1 MVYQWKIPG
10 LYPVEAQVA
19 GQELERIYEE
29 RGKLDNSDIVDES
42 RPETAPL
49 HLCFEWRDPIAA
61 EKYREIQ
68 AGDLNRCL
76 VVVVEPEQS
85 DTDTQPVI
93 VRAFP
98 HADGTYHP
106 YQVAVSSKSMR
117 QEMLEDALKSMDA
130 FKHKF
135 AILSEVSGV
144 IQAIEPAERAV
155 MEELNNE
162 KT

>member
-1 MVYQWKIPG
+1 MVYGWKMQG
-10 LYPVEAQVA
+10 LYQVEAQTA
-19 GQELERIYEE
+19 GEELERIYKE
-29 RGKLDNSDIVDES
+29 RGKLDNADIVDES

-49 HLCFEWRDPIAA
+49 HFCFEWRDPVAA

-68 AGDLNRCL
+68 ASDLNRCL

-85 DTDTQPVI
+85 DADAQPVI

-117 QEMLEDALKSMDA
+117 QEMLEDALRSMEA
-130 FKHKF
+130 FKRKF
-135 AILSEVSGV
+135 DTLSCVSKVIDAIDVVSQE
-144 IQAIEPAERAV
+144 IR
-155 MEELNNE
+155 EELD
-162 KT
+162 T